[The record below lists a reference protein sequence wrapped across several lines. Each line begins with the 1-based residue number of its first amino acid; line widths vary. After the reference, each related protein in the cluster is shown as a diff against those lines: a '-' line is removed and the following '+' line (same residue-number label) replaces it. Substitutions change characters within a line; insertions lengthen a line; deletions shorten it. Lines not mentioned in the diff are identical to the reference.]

1 MPAVP
6 HLTLDLLAYKLLSLG
21 NPTCKQS
28 QPKMAVEKVVP
39 TAKELEQFD
48 LSDAHTVELINRAQ
62 EGDAADRKLTV
73 RQALVKYKKAV
84 FWALFLSTS
93 LIMEGYDLVIVGP
106 PKVFAL
112 VVSHSADI

>member
-1 MPAVP
+1 
-6 HLTLDLLAYKLLSLG
+6 
-21 NPTCKQS
+21 
-28 QPKMAVEKVVP
+28 MATEKVVP

-73 RQALVKYKKAV
+73 RQALAKYKKAV

-93 LIMEGYDLVIVGP
+93 LIMEGYDLVIVRHLRR
-106 PKVFAL
+106 KF
-112 VVSHSADI
+112 HRIIHKAD